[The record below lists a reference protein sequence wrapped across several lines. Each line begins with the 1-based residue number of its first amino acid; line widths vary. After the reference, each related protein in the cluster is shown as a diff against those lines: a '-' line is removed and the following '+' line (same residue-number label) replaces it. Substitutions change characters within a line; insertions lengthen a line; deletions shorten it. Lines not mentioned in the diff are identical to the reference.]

1 MLNKIYYFLCVC
13 MVAITPVLALESS
26 GTATVIQLN
35 DSQFESFIQKADKP
49 VIVDF
54 WAPWCGPCM
63 QMKPVFEQVANELR
77 GQYLFVSVNL
87 DEGQQIANKY
97 RVSSIPTFKVIKNG
111 TVVGSFMGYTAKES
125 FKANINQAIQKR

>member
-1 MLNKIYYFLCVC
+1 MLNKICYFFCVC
-13 MVAITPVLALESS
+13 LVAIAPVLALESS
-26 GTATVIQLN
+26 GTVSVIPLN

-63 QMKPVFEQVANELR
+63 QMKPVFEQVANELK

-87 DEGQQIANKY
+87 DESQQIANKY
-97 RVSSIPTFKVIKNG
+97 GVSSIPTFKVIKNG
-111 TVVGSFMGYTAKES
+111 TVVTTFMGYTAKES
-125 FKANINQAIQKR
+125 FKANIDRAIKR